1 MRLIPDNDLIAQ
13 QSLNR
18 LKDQIRGQV
27 LKEEPSVGFSV
38 IVNLMAEMM
47 VMMDLDDDEA
57 VTVLASV
64 VRTTMALRNDLM
76 DHDRSPTV

>member
-1 MRLIPDNDLIAQ
+1 MRLIPDSDLIAQ
-13 QSLNR
+13 QALNR
-18 LKDQIRGQV
+18 LKDHIRGHV

-57 VTVLASV
+57 VTMLASV
-64 VRTTMALRNDLM
+64 VRTVMTLRKDMM